1 MPQIDQIMS
10 TYGSQFFWLV
20 ITFGLIYFVIGR
32 SMLPKI
38 QGTVDQRKA
47 KVAGDLAAARAAHA
61 RADEIEEEY
70 RLAHAKARDA
80 ALAVTAEA
88 KAKGAREAEVKVRE
102 ADVGIASHL
111 ADAEAAIAAQQAA
124 ALTEIEAVA
133 VEAAQDIIA
142 RLTPAKITKPQVN
155 RAVKGA
161 LTDA

>member
-47 KVAGDLAAARAAHA
+47 KIAADIAAAKAAHA
-61 RADEIEEEY
+61 RADEIEEDY
-70 RLAHAKARDA
+70 RQAQAKARDA

-88 KAKGAREAEVKVRE
+88 KAKGNREAEATVQE
-102 ADVGIASHL
+102 ADSAIAAQL
-111 ADAEAAIAAQQAA
+111 ADAEAAIAAQQAS
-124 ALTEIEAVA
+124 ALAEIEAVA
-133 VEAAQDIIA
+133 VDATQDIIA

-161 LTDA
+161 LADA

>member
-1 MPQIDQIMS
+1 MPQIDQIMT
-10 TYGSQFFWLV
+10 TYGSQLFWLV
-20 ITFGLIYFVIGR
+20 ITFGLIYFVIGH
-32 SMLPKI
+32 SMFPKI

-47 KVAGDLAAARAAHA
+47 KIAGDIAAAKAAHA

-70 RLAHAKARDA
+70 RLAHARARDA

-88 KAKGAREAEVKVRE
+88 KAKGAREAEAKVRA
-102 ADVGIASHL
+102 ADNGIATQL
-111 ADAEAAIAAQQAA
+111 ADAEAAIAAQQTA

-133 VEAAQDIIA
+133 VEAAQDIVA

-161 LTDA
+161 LADA

>member
-88 KAKGAREAEVKVRE
+88 KTKGAREAEVKVRE

>member
-47 KVAGDLAAARAAHA
+47 KIAGDIAAARAAHA

-111 ADAEAAIAAQQAA
+111 SDAEAAIAAQQAA

-161 LTDA
+161 LADA

>member
-47 KVAGDLAAARAAHA
+47 KIAGDVAAARSAHA

-124 ALTEIEAVA
+124 ALTEIETVA

-161 LTDA
+161 LADA

>member
-38 QGTVDQRKA
+38 QGTVDLRKGKIA
-47 KVAGDLAAARAAHA
+47 SDIAAAKAAHA
-61 RADEIEEEY
+61 RADEIEEDY
-70 RLAHAKARDA
+70 RQAHARARDA
-80 ALAVTAEA
+80 AMAVTAEA
-88 KAKGAREAEVKVRE
+88 KAKGIREAEAKVRE
-102 ADVGIASHL
+102 ADVGIAAHL
-111 ADAEAAIAAQQAA
+111 ADAEAAIAAQQAS
-124 ALTEIEAVA
+124 ALSEIEAVA
-133 VEAAQDIIA
+133 VEAAQDIVA

-161 LTDA
+161 LADA